1 MSKFL
6 LLLRSENT
14 EEENKCY
21 IRAIEEFGGE
31 VVFVRDTD
39 SYDDVLKVLQEV
51 YGILLPG
58 GYDVGRLDY
67 FLIFYA
73 VSHQLRLLGICQG
86 MQSMTLW
93 RSDDHLVSIGN
104 QSHHQKEGYVHSVLL
119 DDGRLEQILGANQI
133 KVNSYHYQ
141 SVLSSHYFRVVGK
154 SSDGFIEAVEDSN
167 QYFQI
172 GVQWHPERMLDY
184 DDVSRR
190 LFLAFVKD

>member
-14 EEENKCY
+14 EAENKYY

-31 VVFVRDTD
+31 VVFARDTD

-51 YGILLPG
+51 CGILLPG

-86 MQSMTLW
+86 MQSMALW
-93 RSDDHLVSIGN
+93 RSGKHLVSIGN
-104 QSHHQKEGYVHSVLL
+104 SSHHQKEGYVHSVLL
-119 DDGRLEQILGANQI
+119 DDSRLQQILGVSQI

-141 SVLSSHYFRVVGK
+141 TVLNSHYFKVVGK
-154 SSDGFIEAVEDSN
+154 SSDGFIEVVEDSN

-172 GVQWHPERMLDY
+172 GVQWHPERMLEY
-184 DDVSRR
+184 DDASRK
-190 LFLAFVKD
+190 LFLEFVK

>member
-14 EEENKCY
+14 DEENKCY
-21 IRAIEEFGGE
+21 IRAIEQFGGE

-39 SYDDVLKVLQEV
+39 SYDDVLQVLDDIV
-51 YGILLPG
+51 GILLPG

-67 FLIFYA
+67 FLISYA

-86 MQSMTLW
+86 MQSMALW
-93 RSDDHLVSIGN
+93 KSNNHLVAIGGDA
-104 QSHHQKEGYVHSVLL
+104 HHQKEGYVHSVLL
-119 DDGRLEQILGANQI
+119 DDSRLQQILGVSQI

-141 SVLSSHYFRVVGK
+141 TVLSSHYFKVVGK
-154 SSDGFIEAVEDSN
+154 SSDGFIEVVEDSN

-172 GVQWHPERMLDY
+172 GVQWHPERMLEY
-184 DDVSRR
+184 DDASRK
-190 LFLAFVKD
+190 LFLEFVK